1 MRNSRKTPDL
11 HAGSMADIAFLLLI
25 FFLVATT
32 IPNDKGISRNLPDPC
47 RPGQVPCDK
56 KITERNVLRIVMNEK
71 GSLLVNNDRTILTDL
86 KSIVKEFIDNNGDKS
101 CNYCKGSAFLSS
113 SENPAKAAVSLAT
126 HREAPYKDFIALQDE
141 LTAAYYELRAVY
153 AQEVFSKDVS
163 ILTEVEMEQVKKAY
177 PFSISEVAID

>member
-1 MRNSRKTPDL
+1 MRNSRKTPEL

-47 RPGQVPCDK
+47 PPGQVPCDK

-71 GSLLVNNDRTILTDL
+71 GALLVDNDKTALIDL
-86 KSIVKEFIDNNGDKS
+86 KNIVKEFVDNNGDKS
-101 CNYCKGSAFLSS
+101 CDYCNGSALLNS
-113 SENPAKAAVSLAT
+113 SENPRKAAISLAT

-141 LTAAYYELRAVY
+141 LTTAYYELRALY
-153 AQEVFSKDVS
+153 AQEVFNKEVS

-177 PFSISEVAID
+177 PFSISEVAIE